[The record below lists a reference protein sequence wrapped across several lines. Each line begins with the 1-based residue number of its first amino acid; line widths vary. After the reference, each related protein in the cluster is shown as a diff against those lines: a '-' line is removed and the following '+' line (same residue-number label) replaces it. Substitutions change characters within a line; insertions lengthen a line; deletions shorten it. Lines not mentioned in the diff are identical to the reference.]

1 MLPLHGPCG
10 FRIVPVARF
19 TVGDDLGLDIPILND
34 VWSVDGLVDERTIP
48 IACYRGLRRHRIW
61 EMYTIWFLR
70 PHDRDSPANHGI
82 QLLNAT
88 VPITGE
94 FIILRRTIDGERL
107 LDLRRLDNSGMEAAL
122 TR

>member
-1 MLPLHGPCG
+1 
-10 FRIVPVARF
+10 
-19 TVGDDLGLDIPILND
+19 
-34 VWSVDGLVDERTIP
+34 
-48 IACYRGLRRHRIW
+48 
-61 EMYTIWFLR
+61 MYTIWFLR

-122 TR
+122 TRLVELLYNSDPLWRTEM